1 MRQDD
6 RREGVSK
13 HSRSR
18 KSTWLYRDIEED
30 LYKRHAMM
38 NLDFKKWLSISR
50 GLFSFRDETTS
61 PKRYRV
67 LRRNMMV
74 LGLLGTIVP
83 LFLMAF
89 INFLQYR
96 STLKSETINPLYV
109 LANKTKHSFELFL
122 EERLSTVK
130 FIASAYTFDELS
142 DERTLNRIFRVLK
155 QEFGGFVDL
164 GLINSAGDQVSYAGP
179 YAFLGKNYSEHQW
192 FQEVVVKG
200 EFISDVFL
208 GYRQFPHIAIAVQ
221 HLTEEGGYWILRATI
236 DTKKFD
242 LLIASMGLDR
252 ESDAYLINHA
262 GTFQTNS
269 RFYGKVLEQCPFS
282 IPQGTYGTY
291 VTEEIDPQNQEVLL
305 AYTHF
310 IEPDYTLVIV
320 KPRSFVL
327 RSWYTLKSELFYIF
341 IVSVGLLIIGVF
353 KLTDVLV
360 KRVKEADEK
369 REVAFR
375 EVQHTHKLSSIGRLA
390 AGVAHEINNPLA
402 IINEKAGLMKDLI
415 ESDFED
421 RNRFLALVGSILQ
434 SVERCRAVT
443 HRLLGFARRMEVQFE
458 MINLNELI
466 EEVLGFL
473 EKEMLYR
480 NIDFR
485 LQLSEELPPL
495 SSDRSQ
501 IQQVFLNI
509 LTNALAA
516 VDDGG
521 QITVTTWENDSDTI
535 CASFQD
541 NGCGMSKKTLSHI
554 FEPFF
559 TTKKE
564 YGTGLG
570 LSITYG
576 IVQKLGGNIHVE
588 SEEGQGATFTVS
600 LPKSPKEE
608 SGA

>member
-1 MRQDD
+1 MAR
-6 RREGVSK
+6 
-13 HSRSR
+13 
-18 KSTWLYRDIEED
+18 
-30 LYKRHAMM
+30 
-38 NLDFKKWLSISR
+38 LDFGKWLTSLIR
-50 GLFSFRDETTS
+50 GLFPFQDEATS
-61 PKRYRV
+61 PRRYRV
-67 LRRNMMV
+67 LWRNMML

-83 LFLMAF
+83 LSLMALV
-89 INFLQYR
+89 NFLQYR
-96 STLKSETINPLYV
+96 STLKSETINPLHV

-130 FIASAYTFDELS
+130 FVASAYTFEELS
-142 DERTLNRIFRVLK
+142 DKNTLNRIFRVLK

-164 GLINSAGDQVSYAGP
+164 GLINSDGNQVSYAGP
-179 YAFLGKNYSEHQW
+179 YAFLGKNYSEHEW

-221 HLTEEGGYWILRATI
+221 HLTEGGDYWILRATI

-242 LLIASMGLDR
+242 LLIASMGLDP
-252 ESDAYLINHA
+252 ESDAFLVNHA

-269 RFYGKVLEQCPFS
+269 RFYGKILEKCPFPV
-282 IPQGTYGTY
+282 PQGTYGTY
-291 VTEEIDPQNQEVLL
+291 VSEERDPQNEEVLV
-305 AYTHF
+305 AFTHF
-310 IEPDYTLVIV
+310 TEPEYTLVIV

-327 RSWYTLKSELFYIF
+327 RSWYTLKSELFFIF
-341 IVSVGLLIIGVF
+341 IVSVGLIIIGVV
-353 KLTDVLV
+353 KLTDIFV
-360 KRVKEADEK
+360 RRIREADEK
-369 REVAFR
+369 REAAFR

-390 AGVAHEINNPLA
+390 AGVAHEVNNPLA

-415 ESDFED
+415 ESDFKD
-421 RNRFLALVGSILQ
+421 RNRFLALVASILQ
-434 SVERCRAVT
+434 SVDRCRSVT
-443 HRLLGFARRMEVQFE
+443 HRLLGFARRMELQFE
-458 MINLNELI
+458 VINLNELI
-466 EEVLGFL
+466 EEVLGFQ

-480 NIDFR
+480 NID
-485 LQLSEELPPL
+485 LNLSLAEELPPV

-501 IQQVFLNI
+501 LQQVFLNI
-509 LTNALAA
+509 LTNAIAA

-521 QITVTTWENDSDTI
+521 SITITTWEKDAESI
-535 CASFQD
+535 SASFQD
-541 NGCGMSKKTLSHI
+541 NGCGMSKQTLAHI

-576 IVQKLGGNIHVE
+576 IVQKLGGDIQVE
-588 SEEGQGATFTVS
+588 SEEGQGTTFSVT

-608 SGA
+608 SRTQND

>member
-1 MRQDD
+1 MKADLRKWWAS
-6 RREGVSK
+6 V
-13 HSRSR
+13 SRS
-18 KSTWLYRDIEED
+18 
-30 LYKRHAMM
+30 
-38 NLDFKKWLSISR
+38 
-50 GLFSFRDETTS
+50 LFSFPDETAS
-61 PKRYRV
+61 PGRYRL

-74 LGLLGTIVP
+74 LGILGTLVP
-83 LFLMAF
+83 LSLMAF
-89 INFLQYR
+89 VNFLQYR
-96 STLKSETINPLYV
+96 STLKSETISPLYG

-122 EERLSTVK
+122 DERLSTVR
-130 FIASAYTFDELS
+130 FIASAYTFEELS
-142 DERTLNRIFRVLK
+142 DEKTLNRIFRVLK
-155 QEFGGFVDL
+155 REFGGFVDL
-164 GLINSAGDQVSYAGP
+164 GLINRRGNQVSYAGP
-179 YAFLGKNYSEHQW
+179 YALLGKNYLEHQW
-192 FQEVVVKG
+192 FQEVVIRG
-200 EFISDVFL
+200 EYISDVFL

-221 HLTEEGGYWILRATI
+221 HLTEEGDYWILRATI

-242 LLIASMGLDR
+242 NLIAAMELDS
-252 ESDAYLINHA
+252 ESDAFLINDA

-269 RFYGKVLEQCPFS
+269 RLYGKVLEQCPFS
-282 IPQGTYGTY
+282 IPSGTYGTY
-291 VTEEIDPQNQEVLL
+291 VNEATDPQGKKVLL

-310 IEPDYTLVIV
+310 AQPDYTLVIV

-341 IVSVGLLIIGVF
+341 IISVGVLIIGVF
-353 KLTDVLV
+353 KLTDILV

-369 REVAFR
+369 REAAFR

-402 IINEKAGLMKDLI
+402 IINEKAGLLKDLI
-415 ESDFED
+415 EADFKD
-421 RNRFLALVGSILQ
+421 RQRFLALVVSILQ

-458 MINLNELI
+458 VININELI

-473 EKEMLYR
+473 EKEALYR
-480 NIDFR
+480 NIDLR
-485 LQLSEELPPL
+485 LQLSEALPPI

-501 IQQVFLNI
+501 LQQVFLNI

-516 VDDGG
+516 VEDGG
-521 QITVTTWENDSDTI
+521 QISITTWEKDSDTI
-535 CASFQD
+535 AASIQD
-541 NGCGMSKKTLSHI
+541 NGCGMSKETLSQI

-559 TTKKE
+559 TTKRE

-588 SEEGQGATFTVS
+588 SKEGEGTTFTVS
-600 LPKSPKEE
+600 LPKSPKEG
-608 SGA
+608 SGT